1 MEYTK
6 PEVVRLASATAAIE
20 SMEKPH
26 GNLDIDD
33 PTNPF
38 PSVTAYESDE

>member
-6 PEVVRLASATAAIE
+6 PEVVRVASATSAIE
-20 SMEKPH
+20 SMEKPN
-26 GNLDIDD
+26 GKLDIDD
-33 PTNPF
+33 HTNPF

>member
-6 PEVVRLASATAAIE
+6 PELRRLASATSAIE

-26 GNLDIDD
+26 GTVDIDD
-33 PTNPF
+33 PGNPF

>member
-1 MEYTK
+1 MEYRK
-6 PEVVRLASATAAIE
+6 PEIVRVASAARAIE

-26 GNLDIDD
+26 GTVDIDD
-33 PTNPF
+33 PLNTL

>member
-6 PEVVRLASATAAIE
+6 PEIVRVASAARAIE

-26 GNLDIDD
+26 GTVDIDD
-33 PTNPF
+33 PQNPF